1 VASLRGKLT
10 LGYFVAMAVA
20 MLGFGIALVFV
31 RRLPRIEELDQ
42 RLARAADIAAGS
54 LIESR
59 RVLGRLTTS
68 DSTPSLAATVTAPLV
83 AVLDPL
89 IVVGPAGQPLFF
101 SEEARR
107 LDYQDIEQLMSLL
120 QPLPSEPV
128 FGTLRMTGLG
138 EYRYLARP
146 VPQAGSEIGAILVT
160 LPTQIAGV
168 QTSELIQSMWF
179 VAPFLLLGALALG
192 YWLAGTTVRP
202 LSDMTEEL
210 EEITDGR
217 SLHRRLVVPGVG
229 DELAQLAATVNGM
242 LARLE
247 QSFGSLHRFT
257 ADASHE
263 LKTPLMVVRVGI
275 ERALTH
281 PGTPSVAIEAMDAAL
296 GQINHMAETVDN
308 LLTLARADE
317 GRASLAVAPCD
328 LRDLVTDAGET
339 A

>member
-229 DELAQLAATVNGM
+229 DELAQLASTVNGM
-242 LARLE
+242 LARL
-247 QSFGSLHRFT
+247 
-257 ADASHE
+257 
-263 LKTPLMVVRVGI
+263 
-275 ERALTH
+275 
-281 PGTPSVAIEAMDAAL
+281 
-296 GQINHMAETVDN
+296 
-308 LLTLARADE
+308 
-317 GRASLAVAPCD
+317 
-328 LRDLVTDAGET
+328 
-339 A
+339 